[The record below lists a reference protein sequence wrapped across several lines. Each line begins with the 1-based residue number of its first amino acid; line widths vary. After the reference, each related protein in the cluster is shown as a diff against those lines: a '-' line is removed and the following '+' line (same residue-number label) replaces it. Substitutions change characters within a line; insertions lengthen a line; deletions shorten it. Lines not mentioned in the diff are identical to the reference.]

1 MLVPWLT
8 STSDQIF
15 FAFLRGG
22 IPSYREKEIPDLEE
36 QLRTATINII
46 VSVVEDDGYS
56 EQTLN
61 STVPFA
67 PIALANNAHL
77 SIRNEEGTYVQHLV
91 PGYNEVLTDYWI
103 PSRWLATGTWTWKIV
118 ARLGNGDCLFAFT
131 LTQRLEGAW

>member
-1 MLVPWLT
+1 VSWLICA
-8 STSDQIF
+8 SDQIF
-15 FAFLRGG
+15 FTFLRGG
-22 IPSYREKEIPDLEE
+22 IPPCKEKEIPDLEK

-46 VSVVEDDGYS
+46 VSVVEDDGYF

-103 PSRWLATGTWTWKIV
+103 PFRWLATGTWTWKIV
-118 ARLGNGDCLFAFT
+118 ARLGSGDCLFAFT
-131 LTQRLEGAW
+131 LIQRLEGAW